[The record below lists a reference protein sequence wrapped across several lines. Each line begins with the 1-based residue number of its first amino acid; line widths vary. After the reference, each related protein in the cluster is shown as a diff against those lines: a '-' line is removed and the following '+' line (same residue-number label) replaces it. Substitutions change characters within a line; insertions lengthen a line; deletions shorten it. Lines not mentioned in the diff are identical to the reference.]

1 MEFYEIVLIVLII
14 AFVVYIFGKEIYKKI
29 KKIPTGECACCHSN
43 SKNLLKK
50 YRKKYGKKDYTCNK

>member
-50 YRKKYGKKDYTCNK
+50 YRKK